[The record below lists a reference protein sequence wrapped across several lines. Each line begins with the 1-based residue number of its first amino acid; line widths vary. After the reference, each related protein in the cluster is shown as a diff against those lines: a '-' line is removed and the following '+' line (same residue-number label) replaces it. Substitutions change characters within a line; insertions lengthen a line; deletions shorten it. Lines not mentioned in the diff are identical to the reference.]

1 MVLFAFLQHQ
11 YGVFLR
17 SILGLSGIPCEK
29 TLRLNILCYTPE
41 ASHFLVVFHPPLHHK
56 LQAWIYVR
64 HNQKCLQFRT
74 YRHVISVIKFEAAR
88 IHILSD
94 VFVAVAVVR
103 TTTATATRTTKQQL
117 ALYVYKVFLFISL
130 LSLRDYYVKLPKFTF
145 CEGRKHK
152 KMTCFFFSLT

>member
-17 SILGLSGIPCEK
+17 SILGLSSIPCEK

-41 ASHFLVVFHPPLHHK
+41 ASHFLVVFHPPFHNK

-74 YRHVISVIKFEAAR
+74 YRHVISVIKFEAVR

-103 TTTATATRTTKQQL
+103 TTTATVTKTTKQQL
-117 ALYVYKVFLFISL
+117 ALNVYNAFCSFLCCRCATTTWNFPNQ
-130 LSLRDYYVKLPKFTF
+130 RFMKDANT
-145 CEGRKHK
+145 RKRLI
-152 KMTCFFFSLT
+152 FSFS

>member
-17 SILGLSGIPCEK
+17 SILGLSSIPCEK

-103 TTTATATRTTKQQL
+103 TTTATATRTTKQQH
-117 ALYVYKVFLFISL
+117 ALYVYKVFCSFLCRRCATTTWNFPNQ
-130 LSLRDYYVKLPKFTF
+130 RFMKDANT
-145 CEGRKHK
+145 RKPLI
-152 KMTCFFFSLT
+152 FSFS

>member
-17 SILGLSGIPCEK
+17 SILGLSSIPCEE

-41 ASHFLVVFHPPLHHK
+41 ASHFLVVFHPPFHHK

-74 YRHVISVIKFEAAR
+74 YRHVISVLNFEAAR

-94 VFVAVAVVR
+94 VFVAVVVVR

-117 ALYVYKVFLFISL
+117 ASYVYNVFCSFLCCRCATTTWNVLNSRFMK
-130 LSLRDYYVKLPKFTF
+130 DVNT
-145 CEGRKHK
+145 RKRLI
-152 KMTCFFFSLT
+152 FSFS